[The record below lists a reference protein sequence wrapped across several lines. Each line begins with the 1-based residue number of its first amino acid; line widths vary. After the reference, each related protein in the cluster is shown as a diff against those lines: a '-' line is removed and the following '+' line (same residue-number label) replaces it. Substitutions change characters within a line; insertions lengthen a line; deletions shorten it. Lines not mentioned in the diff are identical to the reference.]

1 MHYAIAFSGPAGSG
15 ANTAGILLANML
27 AKKGYNI
34 IVDKEYQSIIK
45 GGNNN
50 LVVYISDTDH
60 TLTKKIDIFVAFDQF
75 AIDKNSPIYDCK
87 YIEDLSAIKG
97 PQKNIV
103 AFGIGAKALGIA
115 QNEAEE
121 QLKTTFKDKFVPAHT
136 EALQQGYTFD
146 NQMPTPHDCSKSV
159 WPGKVLYFGNEIIAK
174 GAIQS
179 WLDFYSFYPMTPA
192 STIATVI
199 TKDPKI
205 TSFQASDEIA
215 VAMAMLGANF
225 TGKRAMCGTSW
236 GGFALMTESI
246 GMANQTE
253 IGSVYILSQRDGPS
267 TGTPTFTAQGDI
279 NFALNPTFGDTKP
292 IVIYPTS
299 YENGYNLI
307 GKCLNWA
314 KKYQHPIIVLLDKQY
329 SESYVAVQE
338 DKLTAEPV
346 DNGPKVDH
354 PDENFARYAITE
366 DGISPY
372 TVPGTENGEFCG
384 TSYEHNEY
392 GESVEDPEM
401 KQKMTEKRF
410 QKLKTFTDEVF
421 NEDFYGYEIINPDA
435 KKFIITTGMNHY
447 VCKDFVDQHPKEI
460 GLISIHSLHPFDPRL
475 KTFLHNNKNTI
486 EQLIFV
492 ELNHSGQL
500 QDLVMKECEL
510 YSQDFK
516 NKITHFRKTAL
527 YPIFEEELE
536 ARF

>member
-1 MHYAIAFSGPAGSG
+1 
-15 ANTAGILLANML
+15 
-27 AKKGYNI
+27 
-34 IVDKEYQSIIK
+34 
-45 GGNNN
+45 
-50 LVVYISDTDH
+50 
-60 TLTKKIDIFVAFDQF
+60 
-75 AIDKNSPIYDCK
+75 
-87 YIEDLSAIKG
+87 
-97 PQKNIV
+97 
-103 AFGIGAKALGIA
+103 
-115 QNEAEE
+115 
-121 QLKTTFKDKFVPAHT
+121 
-136 EALQQGYTFD
+136 
-146 NQMPTPHDCSKSV
+146 
-159 WPGKVLYFGNEIIAK
+159 
-174 GAIQS
+174 
-179 WLDFYSFYPMTPA
+179 
-192 STIATVI
+192 
-199 TKDPKI
+199 
-205 TSFQASDEIA
+205 
-215 VAMAMLGANF
+215 
-225 TGKRAMCGTSW
+225 
-236 GGFALMTESI
+236 MTESI

-292 IVIYPTS
+292 IVVYPTS

-338 DKLTAEPV
+338 DKLIAEPV
-346 DNGPKVDH
+346 DNGPKVNN
-354 PDENFARYAITE
+354 PDENFARYTITE

-372 TVPGTENGEFCG
+372 TVPGTANGEFCG

-392 GESVEDPEM
+392 GESIEDPEM
-401 KQKMTEKRF
+401 KQKMTKKRF

-460 GLISIHSLHPFDPRL
+460 GLISMHSLHPFDPRL
-475 KTFLHNNKNTI
+475 KTFLHDNKDTI

-500 QDLVMKECEL
+500 QELVMKECEL

-536 ARF
+536 DIFL